1 MSRLLALDQS
11 LRITGYAIFDDNNLI
26 YSGTYSIPSSIPIER
41 RLGKIMQ
48 NLNNIAE
55 EYNITEV
62 VLEDI
67 QYQNN
72 KETFKK
78 LAYVQSIIIL
88 WCYYHDCTYTIIP
101 AARWRSLL
109 ENKYHIKFGKV
120 RAEQKQNAMNFV
132 KSIYPDF
139 IFTEDM
145 ADAVC
150 IGLAKQYD

>member
-109 ENKYHIKFGKV
+109 ENKYY
-120 RAEQKQNAMNFV
+120 ATM
-132 KSIYPDF
+132 
-139 IFTEDM
+139 
-145 ADAVC
+145 
-150 IGLAKQYD
+150 